1 MKSKSIKLTISAL
14 CLALSLLLPFLTGQI
29 PQIGSV
35 LSPMHIP
42 VLICGFICGGPY
54 GLVVGFLAPIIRY
67 FLFGMP
73 PIFPVGI
80 AMAFELAAYG
90 LVSGILYRSLPK
102 KNQFIYV
109 SLVGAMLIGRIVWG
123 ISRFLMAIW
132 FGVDFSF
139 TLFLSGAFITALP
152 GILLHILIIPPILIS
167 IRKAGVLEN
176 EC

>member
-1 MKSKSIKLTISAL
+1 MKSKSNKLTISAL
-14 CLALSLLLPFLTGQI
+14 FLDCLFLPFLTGQI

-90 LVSGILYRSLPK
+90 LASGILYRSLPR
-102 KNQFIYV
+102 KNRFIYV

-139 TLFLSGAFITALP
+139 ALFLGGAFITALP

-167 IRKAGVLEN
+167 LRKARVLEN
-176 EC
+176 EF